1 MPAMRPSNAQV
12 TVRRRGNAFVHIST
26 ERTLATAS
34 NNVRVRL
41 LLEDFDGTNGQNVVC
56 KLIVGGVAVNPAS
69 VRPDEIVDTRS
80 RWREYRFTP
89 GAATTKYKI
98 RIEGGG
104 VTSAHPWHVA
114 ERYDLAL

>member
-1 MPAMRPSNAQV
+1 M
-12 TVRRRGNAFVHIST
+12 HIST

-80 RWREYRFTP
+80 RWREYRFAP

-98 RIEGGG
+98 RIVSIHAPVKGA
-104 VTSAHPWHVA
+104 T
-114 ERYDLAL
+114 RLAGLVVHLGEFQSTRP